1 MQELRNEG
9 HGHRH
14 NAVDNMCRKKLGLC
28 LLIST
33 PVASPY
39 AYGVLILYCLACAA
53 AHTRH
58 PGRGVEVEKR
68 PRGRAANG
76 CIARQHVECGVYA
89 YVI

>member
-14 NAVDNMCRKKLGLC
+14 NAVDNMCLKKRGLC

-33 PVASPY
+33 PVASLY

-53 AHTRH
+53 AAHPAPGTRAGGWRWRSA
-58 PGRGVEVEKR
+58 PGVERLMAV
-68 PRGRAANG
+68 
-76 CIARQHVECGVYA
+76 
-89 YVI
+89 